1 MTYINYFTQ
10 NSSKN
15 IKTIILSQ
23 VFSNLTSLLILF
35 LGLFFINTEKYVEI
49 QLIMSYLV
57 FSGFIHLGLIDGI
70 ELRISGNSINKNP
83 NGSIFLI
90 LFILSL
96 LPTIIYWILNNNN
109 LDTNI
114 LIAFLAFPLIN
125 LNAFFV
131 VLFRSSGFSW
141 IAAYGVIFEKIIV
154 LFYLLFTVV
163 YAIDYVIYF
172 IFLAIIPF
180 SYYIY
185 NSFKMDVNFHFG
197 IDLKIMLVDLKK
209 GSTLMISNI
218 LYSIISSGSIIIAS
232 RYYKNEEVSKLA
244 ISISFIN
251 LFIGLSS
258 QISNVLF
265 PLFSN
270 QNKFE
275 GKVDHIKYIKLIEK
289 YAPMLVVLSIICLF
303 IVDSFLDNFYTKKN
317 ILKYVFILLPISYFE
332 IKNQIINITV
342 IKLRKEL
349 KNYLFINFSSVL
361 ICIILLLVSN
371 YFFKNNFL
379 IFLYSLIF
387 SFIFRF
393 IILSLYCSTIRY
405 LDYILILLF
414 IIYLFILLRC

>member
-1 MTYINYFTQ
+1 MTNINYFTL

-23 VFSNLTSLLILF
+23 VFSNLISLLILL
-35 LGLFFINTEKYVEI
+35 LGLFFINSEKYVEI

-70 ELRISGNSINKNP
+70 ELRISGSSIDKNP
-83 NGSIFLI
+83 NGTVFFII
-90 LFILSL
+90 FILSL
-96 LPTIIYWILNNNN
+96 LPSIIYFILNNKN

-131 VLFRSSGFSW
+131 VLFRSFGFSW
-141 IAAYGVIFEKIIV
+141 IAAYGIIYEKIIV
-154 LFYLLFTVV
+154 LFYLLFTVK

-172 IFLAIIPF
+172 IFLSIIPF
-180 SYYIY
+180 LYYTY
-185 NSFKMDVNFHFG
+185 NLIKMGVNFNFG
-197 IDLKIMLVDLKK
+197 INLKIMFLDLKK
-209 GSTLMISNI
+209 GSVLMISNI
-218 LYSIISSGSIIIAS
+218 LYSVISSGSIIIAS

-244 ISISFIN
+244 ISISFVN

-275 GKVDHIKYIKLIEK
+275 GKVDYIKYIKLIEK
-289 YAPMLVVLSIICLF
+289 YAPLLIVLSIISLF
-303 IVDSFLDNFYTKKN
+303 FVDSFLNNFYTKKN

-349 KNYLFINFSSVL
+349 KNYLFINFSSAL
-361 ICIILLLVSN
+361 ICVLLLLVSN
-371 YFFKNNFL
+371 YTFKNNFL
-379 IFLYSLIF
+379 IFLYALIF

-393 IILSLYCSTIRY
+393 VILSLYCRTIRY
-405 LDYILILLF
+405 LDYILIFLF
-414 IIYLFILLRC
+414 VIYLFIL

>member
-1 MTYINYFTQ
+1 MTNINYFTL

-23 VFSNLTSLLILF
+23 VFSNLISLLILL
-35 LGLFFINTEKYVEI
+35 LGLFFINSEKYVEI

-70 ELRISGNSINKNP
+70 ELRISGSSIDKNP
-83 NGSIFLI
+83 NGSVFFII
-90 LFILSL
+90 FILSL
-96 LPTIIYWILNNNN
+96 LPSIIYFILNNKN

-131 VLFRSSGFSW
+131 VLFRSFGFSW
-141 IAAYGVIFEKIIV
+141 IAAYGIIYEKIIV
-154 LFYLLFTVV
+154 LFYLLFTVM

-172 IFLAIIPF
+172 IFLSIIPF
-180 SYYIY
+180 LYYTY
-185 NSFKMDVNFHFG
+185 NLIKMGVNFNFG
-197 IDLKIMLVDLKK
+197 IDLKIMFLDLKK
-209 GSTLMISNI
+209 GSVLMISNI
-218 LYSIISSGSIIIAS
+218 LYSVISSGSIIIAS

-244 ISISFIN
+244 ISISFVN

-275 GKVDHIKYIKLIEK
+275 GKVDYIKYIKLIEK
-289 YAPMLVVLSIICLF
+289 YAPLLIVLSIISLF
-303 IVDSFLDNFYTKKN
+303 FADSFLNNFYTKKN

-349 KNYLFINFSSVL
+349 KNYLFINFSSAL
-361 ICIILLLVSN
+361 ICVLLLLVSN
-371 YFFKNNFL
+371 YTFKNNFL
-379 IFLYSLIF
+379 IFLYALIF
-387 SFIFRF
+387 YFILRF
-393 IILSLYCSTIRY
+393 VILSLYRRTIRY
-405 LDYILILLF
+405 LDYILIFLF
-414 IIYLFILLRC
+414 VIYLFIL

>member
-1 MTYINYFTQ
+1 MTNINYFTL

-23 VFSNLTSLLILF
+23 VFSNLISLLILL
-35 LGLFFINTEKYVEI
+35 LGLFFINSEKYVEI

-70 ELRISGNSINKNP
+70 ELRISGSSIDKNP
-83 NGSIFLI
+83 NGSVFFII
-90 LFILSL
+90 FILSL
-96 LPTIIYWILNNNN
+96 LPSIIYFILNNKN

-131 VLFRSSGFSW
+131 VLFRSFGFSW
-141 IAAYGVIFEKIIV
+141 IAAYGIIYEKIIV
-154 LFYLLFTVV
+154 LFYLLFTVM

-172 IFLAIIPF
+172 IFLSIIPF
-180 SYYIY
+180 LYYTY
-185 NSFKMDVNFHFG
+185 NLIKMGVNFNFG
-197 IDLKIMLVDLKK
+197 IDLKIMFLDLKK
-209 GSTLMISNI
+209 GSVLMISNI
-218 LYSIISSGSIIIAS
+218 LYSVISSGSIIIAS

-244 ISISFIN
+244 ISISFVN

-275 GKVDHIKYIKLIEK
+275 GKVDYIKYIKLIEK
-289 YAPMLVVLSIICLF
+289 YAPLLIVLSIISLF
-303 IVDSFLDNFYTKKN
+303 FADSFLNNFYTKKN

-349 KNYLFINFSSVL
+349 KNYLFINFSSAL
-361 ICIILLLVSN
+361 ICVLLLLVSN
-371 YFFKNNFL
+371 YTFKNNFL
-379 IFLYSLIF
+379 IFLYALIF

-393 IILSLYCSTIRY
+393 VILSLYCRTIRY
-405 LDYILILLF
+405 LDYILIFLF
-414 IIYLFILLRC
+414 VIYLFIL

>member
-1 MTYINYFTQ
+1 MTNINYFTL

-23 VFSNLTSLLILF
+23 VFSNLISLLILL
-35 LGLFFINTEKYVEI
+35 LGLFFINSEKYVEI

-70 ELRISGNSINKNP
+70 ELRISGSSIDKNP
-83 NGSIFLI
+83 NGTVFFLI
-90 LFILSL
+90 FILSL
-96 LPTIIYWILNNNN
+96 LPSIIYFILNNKN

-131 VLFRSSGFSW
+131 VLFRSFGFSW
-141 IAAYGVIFEKIIV
+141 IAAYGIIYEKIIV
-154 LFYLLFTVV
+154 LFYLLFTVK

-172 IFLAIIPF
+172 IFLSIIPF
-180 SYYIY
+180 LYYTY
-185 NSFKMDVNFHFG
+185 NLIKMGVNFNFG
-197 IDLKIMLVDLKK
+197 INLKIMFLDLKK
-209 GSTLMISNI
+209 GSVLMISNI
-218 LYSIISSGSIIIAS
+218 LYSVISSGSIIIAS

-244 ISISFIN
+244 ISISFVN

-275 GKVDHIKYIKLIEK
+275 GKVDYIKYIKLIEK
-289 YAPMLVVLSIICLF
+289 YAPLLIVLSIISLF
-303 IVDSFLDNFYTKKN
+303 FVDSLLNNFYTKKN

-349 KNYLFINFSSVL
+349 KNYLFINFSSAL
-361 ICIILLLVSN
+361 ICVLLLLVSN
-371 YFFKNNFL
+371 YTFKNNFL
-379 IFLYSLIF
+379 IFLYALIF

-393 IILSLYCSTIRY
+393 VILSLYCRTIRY
-405 LDYILILLF
+405 LDYILIFLF
-414 IIYLFILLRC
+414 VIYLFIL

>member
-1 MTYINYFTQ
+1 MTNINYFTL

-23 VFSNLTSLLILF
+23 VFSNLISLLILL
-35 LGLFFINTEKYVEI
+35 LGLFFINSEKYVEI

-70 ELRISGNSINKNP
+70 ELRISGSSIDKNP
-83 NGSIFLI
+83 NGSVFFII
-90 LFILSL
+90 FILSL
-96 LPTIIYWILNNNN
+96 LPSIIYFILNNKN

-131 VLFRSSGFSW
+131 VLFRSFGFSW
-141 IAAYGVIFEKIIV
+141 IAAYGIIYEKIIV
-154 LFYLLFTVV
+154 LFYLLFTVK

-172 IFLAIIPF
+172 IFLSIIPF
-180 SYYIY
+180 LYYTY
-185 NSFKMDVNFHFG
+185 NLIKMGVNFNFG
-197 IDLKIMLVDLKK
+197 IDLKIMFLDLKK
-209 GSTLMISNI
+209 GSVLMISNI
-218 LYSIISSGSIIIAS
+218 LYSVISSGSIIIAS

-244 ISISFIN
+244 ISISFVN

-275 GKVDHIKYIKLIEK
+275 GKVDYIKYIKLIEK
-289 YAPMLVVLSIICLF
+289 YAPLLIVLSIISLF
-303 IVDSFLDNFYTKKN
+303 FVDSFLNNFYTKKN

-349 KNYLFINFSSVL
+349 KNYLFINFSSAL
-361 ICIILLLVSN
+361 ICVLLLLVSN
-371 YFFKNNFL
+371 YTFKNNFL
-379 IFLYSLIF
+379 IFLYALIF

-393 IILSLYCSTIRY
+393 VILSLYCRTIRY
-405 LDYILILLF
+405 LDYILIFLF
-414 IIYLFILLRC
+414 VIYLFIL

>member
-1 MTYINYFTQ
+1 MTNINYFTL

-23 VFSNLTSLLILF
+23 VFSNLISLLILL
-35 LGLFFINTEKYVEI
+35 LGLFFINSEKYVEI

-70 ELRISGNSINKNP
+70 ELRISGSPIDKNP
-83 NGSIFLI
+83 NGTVFFLI
-90 LFILSL
+90 FILSL
-96 LPTIIYWILNNNN
+96 LPSIIYFILNNKN

-131 VLFRSSGFSW
+131 VLFRSFGFSW
-141 IAAYGVIFEKIIV
+141 IAAYGIIYEKIIV
-154 LFYLLFTVV
+154 LFYLLFTVK

-172 IFLAIIPF
+172 IFLSIIPF
-180 SYYIY
+180 LYYTY
-185 NSFKMDVNFHFG
+185 NLIKMGVNFNFG
-197 IDLKIMLVDLKK
+197 INLKIMFLDLKK
-209 GSTLMISNI
+209 GSVLMISNI
-218 LYSIISSGSIIIAS
+218 LYSVISSGSIIIAS

-244 ISISFIN
+244 ISISFVN

-275 GKVDHIKYIKLIEK
+275 GKVDYIKYIKLIEK
-289 YAPMLVVLSIICLF
+289 YAPLLIVLSIISLF
-303 IVDSFLDNFYTKKN
+303 FVDSLLNNFYTKKN

-349 KNYLFINFSSVL
+349 KNYLFINFSSAL
-361 ICIILLLVSN
+361 ICVLLLLVSN
-371 YFFKNNFL
+371 YTFKNNFL
-379 IFLYSLIF
+379 IFLYALIF

-393 IILSLYCSTIRY
+393 VILSLYCRTIRY
-405 LDYILILLF
+405 LDYILIFLF
-414 IIYLFILLRC
+414 VIYLFIL